1 MNFKTTLPFL
11 ILFSSFL
18 FAEIKGTVKD
28 QSTNEPVKGVNI
40 TAGEMGTATNESGEF
55 NIDIPLGTD
64 LEFSHI
70 AYHSIIQSAQ
80 NGMLIE
86 MSPAVIKSDEIIVRA

>member
-11 ILFSSFL
+11 ILISSFL

-40 TAGEMGTATNESGEF
+40 TTGEMGTATNESGEF

-64 LEFSHI
+64 LEFDLSMFG
-70 AYHSIIQSAQ
+70 
-80 NGMLIE
+80 NGQQRIPE
-86 MSPAVIKSDEIIVRA
+86 YRQK